1 MFDVRSKKNVFHV
14 SKQTIQKQREVKKE
28 TTLRKK
34 LTLNS
39 QRISPLEKDTI
50 ISSFFMC
57 FMGGPFL
64 SFFSPTQGG
73 LSHPNTHHRHPIS
86 FSLSLSFFLSFNIQ
100 IYTSEN
106 NNNAPPNPPHLRAR
120 IHVARAPLTARVM
133 LRLKERKRNTQQNW
147 IPKDKR

>member
-1 MFDVRSKKNVFHV
+1 VFDVRSKKNVFHV

-64 SFFSPTQGG
+64 SFFSPTKGG

-86 FSLSLSFFLSFNIQ
+86 FSLSLFLSLF
-100 IYTSEN
+100 
-106 NNNAPPNPPHLRAR
+106 
-120 IHVARAPLTARVM
+120 
-133 LRLKERKRNTQQNW
+133 
-147 IPKDKR
+147 

>member
-1 MFDVRSKKNVFHV
+1 MSANNT
-14 SKQTIQKQREVKKE
+14 QQREVKKE

-39 QRISPLEKDTI
+39 QRISPPGKRYDYFLLFLCVLWEDLFSRFSLLHKEVSLTQTHI
-50 ISSFFMC
+50 IDIQ
-57 FMGGPFL
+57 FL
-64 SFFSPTQGG
+64 
-73 LSHPNTHHRHPIS
+73 
-86 FSLSLSFFLSFNIQ
+86 SLSLSFFLSFNIQ